1 MSDEPARDSAAPAVT
16 PSGIWEHYCEHAG
29 CKEWG
34 SYGYQIG
41 KRMPHWFCKEHRD
54 DGERVIGRS

>member
-1 MSDEPARDSAAPAVT
+1 MSDEPARGSEPPAVT
-16 PSGIWEHYCEHAG
+16 PSGIWEHYCEHDG

-41 KRMPHWFCKEHRD
+41 KQVAHWFCKEHRD
-54 DGERVIGRS
+54 DGERMIGR

>member
-1 MSDEPARDSAAPAVT
+1 MSDEPSRTERTVSV
-16 PSGIWEHYCEHAG
+16 SGIWEHYCEHAG

-41 KRMPHWFCKEHRD
+41 KQTPHWFCREHRD
-54 DGERVIGRS
+54 DGERIIGRG